1 MQHTGGIKPMTNT
14 EKAFLRIFNAK
25 NQAEIWAVID
35 ETAVNSDGISEEDFT
50 KLVKFAKFSEKTLLK
65 SNG

>member
-1 MQHTGGIKPMTNT
+1 MTNT

-25 NQAEIWAVID
+25 NQAEIWEVID
-35 ETAVNSDGISEEDFT
+35 DVAVNNKRMSNADFT

>member
-1 MQHTGGIKPMTNT
+1 MTNT

-25 NQAEIWAVID
+25 TQAEIWAVIV

-50 KLVKFAKFSEKTLLK
+50 KLVKFAKFSEKNLLK
-65 SNG
+65 NNG